1 MLRLTESRFDGVD
14 CSIYLIG
21 EDTAYGITLD
31 TAVTI
36 AGNPKLFSKAYKI
49 LHDKP
54 RYAPFLLSERV
65 ENKQISF
72 VTPEGVLLLA
82 EELQNDAL
90 YRLHGWMRRAAHK
103 LARYEQ
109 PEEPDNM
116 LHAPSILES
125 AEEQPVVYDEITK
138 EIIKLIERYDSAY
151 PWRQW
156 VNMIADL
163 YLLTSKSSMSREFVL
178 RDVEK
183 IMTNVYGFVS
193 IQSRREMVEDKEAA
207 MFLPDFIE
215 ITGEDAQWR
224 AITSAVLL
232 AKLHGDNIPEMQ
244 APKRKETKTITEL
257 LAILEPLAEARND
270 KSPHHINTMKEV
282 CARMAR
288 DEGVDWKRSA
298 TRYKN
303 KYGVTDPSKTDLIL
317 DSTTRYYAFKRV
329 VKCMLAEAK
338 KGESQ

>member
-1 MLRLTESRFDGVD
+1 MLRLTESQFDGID

-21 EDTAYGITLD
+21 KNAAYGITLD
-31 TAVTI
+31 AAVTV
-36 AGNPKLFSKAYKI
+36 AGNPKLFPKAYKI
-49 LHDKP
+49 LHEKP
-54 RYAPFLLSERV
+54 RYAPFLITEHV
-65 ENKQISF
+65 ESKQIPF

-82 EELQNDAL
+82 EKLENDAL
-90 YRLHGWMRRAAHK
+90 YRLHGWMRRAAHR
-103 LARYEQ
+103 LARYEP

-125 AEEQPVVYDEITK
+125 AEEQPVVYDEITE
-138 EIIKLIERYDSAY
+138 EIIGLIQRYDSAY

-156 VNMIADL
+156 VNVIADL
-163 YLLTSKSSMSREFVL
+163 YLLTSKSSMSREYVL

-193 IQSRREMVEDKEAA
+193 MQSRREMIEDKEAA

-215 ITGEDAQWR
+215 ITEEDAQWR

-232 AKLHGDNIPEMQ
+232 AKLHGDSIPEMQ
-244 APKRKETKTITEL
+244 APKRKETKTTTEL
-257 LAILEPLAEARND
+257 LAILKPLAEARSD
-270 KSPHHINTMKEV
+270 KSPHHINTMREV

-288 DEGVDWKRSA
+288 DEGVDWKRST

-303 KYGVTDPSKTDLIL
+303 KYNVTEPAKIDLIL

-329 VKCMLAEAK
+329 VKKMLSEEK

>member
-1 MLRLTESRFDGVD
+1 MLRLTESRFDGID
-14 CSIYLIG
+14 CPIYLIG
-21 EDTAYGITLD
+21 EGTAYGITLD
-31 TAVTI
+31 AAVTI
-36 AGNPKLFSKAYKI
+36 AGDPKLFSKVYKI
-49 LHDKP
+49 LHEKP
-54 RYAPFLLSERV
+54 RYAPFLLTERV
-65 ENKQISF
+65 ENKQIPF
-72 VTPEGVLLLA
+72 VTPEGILLLA
-82 EELQNDAL
+82 EELKNDAL

-103 LARYEQ
+103 LARYEA
-109 PEEPDNM
+109 PEEPDNI

-125 AEEQPVVYDEITK
+125 AEEQPVVYDEITE
-138 EIIKLIERYDSAY
+138 EIIELIQHYDPAY
-151 PWRQW
+151 SWRQW
-156 VNMIADL
+156 VNMIVDL
-163 YLLTSKSSMSREFVL
+163 YLLTSKSSANREYVL

-193 IQSRREMVEDKEAA
+193 MQSRREMIEDKEAA

-244 APKRKETKTITEL
+244 APKRKETKTTTEL
-257 LAILEPLAEARND
+257 LAILRPLAEKRGDN
-270 KSPHHINTMKEV
+270 SPHHIITMKEV

-303 KYGVTDPSKTDLIL
+303 KYGVTEPSKTDLIL

-329 VKCMLAEAK
+329 VKKMLSEEK